1 VKFSHLKVADYDAF
15 SYSVETFR
23 DWLAGLKADLLLTE
37 EGVTDKTVAESKL
50 RVISDLLE
58 QRDDGHKLLARCQ
71 SNVDNICNDPN
82 CLISKE
88 VHYFNNRY
96 ILVSVF

>member
-1 VKFSHLKVADYDAF
+1 MKVADYDAF

-37 EGVTDKTVAESKL
+37 EGVSDKTAAESKL
-50 RVISDLLE
+50 RVISELLE

-71 SNVDNICNDPN
+71 SNADNIFNDSN

-88 VHYFNNRY
+88 VHIF
-96 ILVSVF
+96 IKEMK